1 MIRSNGA
8 RGVGLSVML
17 HSAIVLSLMIL
28 GVTLESNKHL
38 VVIDFSVQQQA
49 PAPFQKAASAGPPP
63 RKAVEKK
70 APPPVKKEI
79 VAEVKPLPEPVK
91 PKPLKKPEVLPKKAA
106 LAPPVT
112 RKAPPELPPPTTEKV
127 AAPPPEPLQVAATQP
142 AAAEPAGPPVPA
154 QPVDSVR
161 PATTEPVG
169 NIGPVGP
176 PASQPVVSPE
186 AHYVAAQFNFIRN
199 EIQQRIVYPLVAR
212 RMGWQGKVKLSF
224 VVDVDGSIRD
234 VVVLE
239 SSGYKLLDDN
249 AIACVKKAAPFPP
262 PPVCAKLIIPVVFRL
277 A

>member
-1 MIRSNGA
+1 
-8 RGVGLSVML
+8 ML
-17 HSAIVLSLMIL
+17 HGAIVLSLMIL

-49 PAPFQKAASAGPPP
+49 PAPFSKAASPGPPP
-63 RKAVEKK
+63 PKVLEKK
-70 APPPVKKEI
+70 EPPPVKKEI
-79 VAEVKPLPEPVK
+79 VAEVKPPPEAVK
-91 PKPLKKPEVLPKKAA
+91 PKPHKKPEVLPQKAT

-112 RKAPPELPPPTTEKV
+112 RKAPPELPPPVTEKI
-127 AAPPPEPLQVAATQP
+127 AAPPLEPLPVAEAQP
-142 AAAEPAGPPVPA
+142 AEEPAWPSAPA
-154 QPVDSVR
+154 ETADSVR

-169 NIGPVGP
+169 NLGPAGP
-176 PASQPVVSPE
+176 AISQPAAGPE